1 MARHS
6 NRSHTSS
13 PWMTA
18 SVLVLAVAGA
28 TQAMAAENGL
38 QRYSPGVGGS
48 DMTTPLVPGWY
59 VQMPMVAYH
68 ANKLKGGDGKDAT
81 SSAVVPP
88 PSGQAGLFNAIGYP
102 NGAPVTYK
110 TNIKADTQA
119 LLPRVTFLGTDR
131 LLGANVGYTAML
143 PLVRRKVALSAS
155 DINVSSGFV
164 TNLTGAVGATQAN
177 GAVASIQ
184 QGVGDRA
191 AAAGNSTYGIGD
203 LEVSPVLHW
212 EIGDHQAVTFA
223 PTLVLPTGDYDVR
236 QRANAGY
243 GNFFTFRPSVQYA
256 FIGDGWDIG
265 GRAVLSF
272 NTRNKD
278 NGYYSGSMFNLD
290 WQLMKFVSDD
300 VRVGLQGYFVRQLS
314 KDTQDLT
321 GFTSAQITALGGP
334 KEIINGNKASV
345 NAAGP
350 AIGWLKNGGEMLL
363 EGKFL
368 KELDARNRTEGQAFW
383 LTVSKPL

>member
-1 MARHS
+1 MAR
-6 NRSHTSS
+6 RSESFVSATSVKLLS
-13 PWMTA
+13 
-18 SVLVLAVAGA
+18 LVLALAGA

-48 DMTTPLVPGWY
+48 DMTTPLVAGWY

-68 ANKLKGGDGKDAT
+68 ANKLKGDDGRTEVKAT
-81 SSAVVPP
+81 
-88 PSGQAGLFNAIGYP
+88 AGPGPYATLRSE
-102 NGAPVTYK
+102 VHV
-110 TNIKADTQA
+110 KADTYA
-119 LLPRVTFLGTDR
+119 LLPRVTYLDTKQV
-131 LLGANVGYTAML
+131 LGANVGLTVML
-143 PLVRRKVALSAS
+143 PLVKRKAVFTSNPLYGDLGLPANSTLSANIQS
-155 DINVSSGFV
+155 NFSR
-164 TNLTGAVGATQAN
+164 LN
-177 GAVASIQ
+177 GSEM
-184 QGVGDRA
+184 
-191 AAAGNSTYGIGD
+191 GIGD
-203 LEVSPVLHW
+203 IEVSPLLHW
-212 EIGDHQAVTFA
+212 EIGDHQAVTLA
-223 PTLVLPTGDYDVR
+223 PTIVLPTGDYNAA
-236 QRANAGY
+236 QRVNPGY
-243 GNFFTFRPSVQYA
+243 GNFVTFRPSVQYA

-278 NGYYSGSMFNLD
+278 TGYYSGTMFNLD

-300 VRVGLQGYFVRQLS
+300 VRVGVQGYFVRQLG

-321 GFTSAQITALGGP
+321 GLNPALATTSNLT
-334 KEIINGNKASV
+334 NGNKASV

-368 KELDARNRTEGQAFW
+368 KEFDARNRTEGQAFW

>member
-1 MARHS
+1 MACRR
-6 NRSHTSS
+6 NQFVFASS
-13 PWMTA
+13 LKVSA
-18 SVLVLAVAGA
+18 LVLALASV

-68 ANKLKGGDGKDAT
+68 AKKLKGDDGQTEVKAT
-81 SSAVVPP
+81 
-88 PSGQAGLFNAIGYP
+88 AGPGPYAALRSEVG
-102 NGAPVTYK
+102 
-110 TNIKADTQA
+110 IKADTYA
-119 LLPRVTFLGTDR
+119 LLPRVTYLDNKQF
-131 LLGANVGYTAML
+131 LGANIGFTVML
-143 PLVRRKVALSAS
+143 PLVKRKAVFTSSPLYGELGLPANAALSA
-155 DINVSSGFV
+155 DIQSNF
-164 TNLTGAVGATQAN
+164 NRLN
-177 GAVASIQ
+177 GSEM
-184 QGVGDRA
+184 
-191 AAAGNSTYGIGD
+191 GIGD
-203 LEVSPVLHW
+203 IEMSPLLHW

-223 PTLVLPTGDYDVR
+223 PTIVLPTGDYKAT
-236 QRANAGY
+236 QRVNPGY
-243 GNFFTFRPSVQYA
+243 GNFVTFRPSVQYA

-265 GRAVLSF
+265 GRGVLSF

-278 NGYYSGSMFNLD
+278 TGYYSGTMFNMD

-300 VRVGLQGYFVRQLS
+300 VRVGVQGYFVRQLT

-321 GFTSAQITALGGP
+321 GLNPALATTSNLT
-334 KEIINGNKASV
+334 NGNKASV

-368 KELDARNRTEGQAFW
+368 KEFDARNRTEGQAFW